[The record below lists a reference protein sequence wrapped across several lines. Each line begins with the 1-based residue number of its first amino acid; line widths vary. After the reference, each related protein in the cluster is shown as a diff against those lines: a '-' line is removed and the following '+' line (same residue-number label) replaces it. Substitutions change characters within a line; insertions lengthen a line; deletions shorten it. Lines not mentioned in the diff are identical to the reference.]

1 MQSTSARRAA
11 RRTTRRIHRKI
22 VLGYLSDPETRQRLA
37 AMPHR
42 GERVNVEELH
52 TRRAAL
58 GARLDDLAAMFAAG
72 DIDGNQLRRGTNELR
87 TQLAGVN
94 QVLGELSRRSPVAD
108 ILGADDPVEYWHKP
122 SMDMK
127 GKVLQEICTVT
138 VQPTRRGTRTF
149 DYGLIDIDC
158 KA

>member
-87 TQLAGVN
+87 T
-94 QVLGELSRRSPVAD
+94 
-108 ILGADDPVEYWHKP
+108 H
-122 SMDMK
+122 
-127 GKVLQEICTVT
+127 
-138 VQPTRRGTRTF
+138 
-149 DYGLIDIDC
+149 
-158 KA
+158 